1 MNLQNKVAIVTG
13 AGRGIG
19 KAIALTLARE
29 GANIIVNDINL
40 EIAQNAADKIKVIG
54 RRTVAIK
61 ADISIAKEVTQMVS
75 LTMSQF
81 DRIDILVNNASIIK
95 RGTTEELSEEDWE
108 KVINV
113 NLKGTFNCMKAVV
126 GIMKNQKYG
135 KIVNISSIVGKIG
148 DLASAPC
155 YGASKAG
162 IACLGKSLAR
172 ELAPFNIN
180 VNVVAPHAIET
191 EMSKE
196 WPEEKRASIIAEI
209 PLGRMG
215 EPEDVAEAVAFLV
228 SDKAKFITGEVLDV
242 NGGSLMD

>member
-1 MNLQNKVAIVTG
+1 MDLQDKVAIVTG

-19 KAIALTLARE
+19 KAITLTLARK

-40 EIAQNAADKIKVIG
+40 EIAQEVADEIQSMG
-54 RRTVAIK
+54 RRAIAIK
-61 ADISIAKEVTQMVS
+61 ADISIAKEVNQMVS
-75 LTMSQF
+75 LAMRQF

-95 RGTTEELSEEDWE
+95 RGITEELSEEDWE

-113 NLKGTFNCMKAVV
+113 NLKGTFNCMKSVV

-196 WPEEKRASIIAEI
+196 WPEEKRARIIAEI

>member
-1 MNLQNKVAIVTG
+1 MDLQDKVAIVTG

-19 KAIALTLARE
+19 KAITLTLARK

-40 EIAQNAADKIKVIG
+40 EIAQEVADEIQSMG
-54 RRTVAIK
+54 RRAIAIK
-61 ADISIAKEVTQMVS
+61 ADISIAKEVNQMVS
-75 LTMSQF
+75 LAMRQF

-95 RGTTEELSEEDWE
+95 RGITEELSEEDWE

-113 NLKGTFNCMKAVV
+113 NLKGTFNCMKSVV

-215 EPEDVAEAVAFLV
+215 EPEDVAEAVVFLV